1 MLMIQVAA
9 AKIPRHAF
17 VESGDTLETIERPG
31 GGFSFVLV
39 DAQGSG
45 RGAKTLSNMV
55 ATRALSL
62 LKDGA
67 RDGAVARAVHDYLYT
82 YRMGQAAASL
92 NILSVDF
99 ASRSILVSRNNP
111 APFFVIDLDGLR
123 AYAEPSTPIGLQS
136 MARPQITE
144 LTLQPY
150 TYVVLF
156 TDGLLHAGE
165 RFGQD
170 MELGNFLAGWRPDA
184 GRAPDDL
191 TEALLAR
198 ALELDQGQP
207 NDDISIL
214 TVAVLPHAAPD
225 AVRRMRVSFPMPEI
239 P

>member
-1 MLMIQVAA
+1 MLTIQVAA
-9 AKIPRHAF
+9 AKIPRHASA
-17 VESGDTLETIERPG
+17 ESGDTLEVIERPG

-99 ASRSILVSRNNP
+99 VSSTILVSRNNP
-111 APFFVIDLDGLR
+111 APFFVIDLDGLH
-123 AYAEPSTPIGLQS
+123 AYAEPSTPIGLQA

-144 LTLQPY
+144 LKVRPY

-170 MELGNFLAGWRPDA
+170 MELDNYLGGWRADA
-184 GRAPDDL
+184 GPPPQAL

-198 ALELDQGQP
+198 ALELDQGEP

-214 TVAVLPHAAPD
+214 TLAALPQDPPD
-225 AVRRMRVSFPMPEI
+225 AVRRLRVSFPTPQ
-239 P
+239 